1 MALLTNQAEAE
12 DVDAGAWLGAWLDWP
27 AEAERVPQPYHGVWR
42 RTLLRN
48 AAGYEDRTTR
58 VFWLQTARVHVDL
71 RVSADRTAFDDVSS
85 LDAMPRD
92 GLVELARQQGFAG
105 FTEVQPGTPEVCTW
119 HRQIDFSPPAGTRD
133 IGTMQFESPDILL
146 ESGVDAPYHERW
158 EREPASVGPTWAARL
173 PHEAVL
179 AAGAVHGA
187 AAEYGPDDR
196 PMSFLARAG
205 RFFMFARARTSRAT
219 AWLARHRGRTLAQV
233 VGDPSVSLEQARAL
247 LDFEISLAHVAA
259 SAGALPVIALSTHP
273 WREGGTLPFRLD
285 ADIEIAEPYRVSNS
299 RSNHVDD

>member
-1 MALLTNQAEAE
+1 MALLTSQAEVEGVEA
-12 DVDAGAWLGAWLDWP
+12 DAWLDWP
-27 AEAERVPQPYHGVWR
+27 DEAERVPQPYHGVWR

-48 AAGYEDRTTR
+48 AAGHEDRTTR

-71 RVSADRTAFDDVSS
+71 RVSADRTVFDGVSGV
-85 LDAMPRD
+85 DAMPRD
-92 GLVELARQQGFAG
+92 GLIELARQQGFAG
-105 FTEVQPGTPEVCTW
+105 FTEVQSGAQEACTW

-158 EREPASVGPTWAARL
+158 EREPASLGPTWAARL
-173 PHEAVL
+173 PHQAVL
-179 AAGAVHGA
+179 AAGVPHAA
-187 AAEYGPDDR
+187 AAESGPDDR

-205 RFFMFARARTSRAT
+205 RFVMFARARTSSAT
-219 AWLARHRGRTLAQV
+219 AWLAGHRGRTLAQV

-259 SAGALPVIALSTHP
+259 SPGALPVVALSTHP
-273 WREGGTLPFRLD
+273 WREGLTLPFRLN
-285 ADIEIAEPYRVSNS
+285 ADIEMTEPHRFRNS